1 MAEKNDPASTVE
13 PRRAQNREVWVGL
26 FVILG
31 VTAVLATLF
40 TLTDAALFRGRYIVS
55 TVVPDAGGIRRGD
68 PVQMRGV
75 NIGRVQAFRI
85 SHEGVEIRLEIEGEY
100 EIPKDSRVELKSF
113 SLLSG
118 LAAIV
123 VPGSSTEYVEGGD
136 KLPGSSESG
145 IMETA
150 TNIADE
156 AEKTLARVQALLSE
170 GTVENVEAS
179 SDRLKTLL
187 GQLSRVTEEQRKEL
201 NALVTSLRV
210 SAGQVEK
217 AATGPELESALKRID
232 LLTQKA
238 NATVESLQRS
248 SGSLETLVKRI
259 ENGEGTLGKLSS
271 DDALYTSLNKTV
283 ENLNNAASDLR
294 ALLQDV
300 KKNPK
305 RYVKF
310 SLF

>member
-1 MAEKNDPASTVE
+1 MPEKNDSASTVE

-31 VTAVLATLF
+31 VVAVFATLF

-55 TVVPDAGGIRRGD
+55 TIVPDAGGIRRGD

-100 EIPKDSRVELKSF
+100 EIPNDSRVELKSF

-123 VPGSSTEYVEGGD
+123 IPGSSTTYVSSGD
-136 KLPGSSESG
+136 RLPGTSEAG

-156 AEKTLARVQALLSE
+156 AEKTLGRVQALLSE
-170 GTVENVEAS
+170 GTVQNVEAS
-179 SDRLKTLL
+179 TDRVKTLL

-201 NALVTSLRV
+201 NGLMASLRV
-210 SAGQVEK
+210 SAGEVEK
-217 AATGPELESALKRID
+217 AATGPELEAALKRID

-238 NATVESLQRS
+238 DTTVDSLQRS

-259 ENGEGTLGKLSS
+259 EKGEGTLCKLSS
-271 DDALYTSLNKTV
+271 DEALYASMNKTAESLN
-283 ENLNNAASDLR
+283 AAAGDLR

-300 KKNPK
+300 KQNPK

-310 SLF
+310 SIF